1 METDRFALSPL
12 GEALMWLAQNKRN
25 DVKDIW
31 DSVKDVEARESK
43 IKLLLMQ
50 HPDDLSLDLS
60 DHELSQLTHD
70 IEFVTHS

>member
-1 METDRFALSPL
+1 MKTDRFGLSPL
-12 GEALMWLAQNKRN
+12 GEALMWIAQNKRD
-25 DVKDIW
+25 DVKNIW
-31 DSVKDVEARESK
+31 NSVEDVEARENK
-43 IKLLLMQ
+43 IKLLLKQ